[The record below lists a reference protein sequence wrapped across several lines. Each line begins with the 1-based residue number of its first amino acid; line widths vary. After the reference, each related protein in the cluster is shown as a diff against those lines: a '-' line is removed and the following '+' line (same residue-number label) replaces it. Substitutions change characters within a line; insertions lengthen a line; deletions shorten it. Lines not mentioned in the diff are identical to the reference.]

1 MNYSRDGLAKNIVG
15 INNPMQGALVR
26 LVRLS
31 LLGCLFGYFW
41 VGNLVLLGEQPT
53 VLVGINQDMVRT
65 DCVIKSSSI

>member
-15 INNPMQGALVR
+15 MNNPMQGALVR

-53 VLVGINQDMVRT
+53 VAGWD
-65 DCVIKSSSI
+65 KSRHGSHRLCD